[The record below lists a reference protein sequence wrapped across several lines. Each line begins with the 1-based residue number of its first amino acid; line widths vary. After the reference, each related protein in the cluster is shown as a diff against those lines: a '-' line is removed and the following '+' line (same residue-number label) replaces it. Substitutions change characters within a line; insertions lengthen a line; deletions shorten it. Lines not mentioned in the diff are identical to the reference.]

1 MRSAGLRRA
10 GALVLALQLAACAQ
24 QIPADGALPGRPSAM
39 PSTPAP
45 VEVVAASPAVPAA
58 PAPETGLP
66 EAAAPAPEA
75 AAPEVGRGLASWY
88 GPRFH
93 GRRTAS
99 GEKFDMHA
107 LTAAHPS
114 LPFGS
119 IVRVEN
125 PETGRSV
132 DVRINDRGPHIKQR
146 IIDLSRAAAR
156 ALGLLDSGRGTNA
169 VVLKL
174 LKQPD

>member
-10 GALVLALQLAACAQ
+10 GALVLALQLVACAQ
-24 QIPADGALPGRPSAM
+24 QIPADGTLPGNPSAT
-39 PSTPAP
+39 PGGPAP
-45 VEVVAASPAVPAA
+45 VEAVAAAPTVPAA
-58 PAPETGLP
+58 PAPESGLP
-66 EAAAPAPEA
+66 EAAAPAPE

>member
-1 MRSAGLRRA
+1 MSAGVTRA
-10 GALVLALQLAACAQ
+10 GVLVLALQLVACAQ
-24 QIPADGALPGRPSAM
+24 QIPADGALQDSPSAK
-39 PSTPAP
+39 PTARAP
-45 VEVVAASPAVPAA
+45 VEAVTAAPAEPAA
-58 PAPETGLP
+58 PMPENLSPEPAAPGP
-66 EAAAPAPEA
+66 EAAV
-75 AAPEVGRGLASWY
+75 PEVGRGLASWY

-174 LKQPD
+174 LKRPD